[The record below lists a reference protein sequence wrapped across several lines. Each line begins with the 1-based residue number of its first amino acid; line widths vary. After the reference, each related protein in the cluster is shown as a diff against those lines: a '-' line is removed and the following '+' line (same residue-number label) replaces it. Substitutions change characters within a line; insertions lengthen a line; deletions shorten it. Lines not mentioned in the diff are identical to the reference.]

1 MAGPFTPKAIGDNMP
16 EVDIEQSVQQANAQ
30 LNPNS
35 VGVQPTQDTRTAP
48 QDPTQSDPFSLQL
61 RGPQYGRA
69 ISNQDIVPHSD
80 PRTITHAGQS
90 FSQPAFQLGY
100 AAVGSRLQEMERQR
114 QDLIKS
120 AQALTAEDNRE
131 KVAPQYARSYNS
143 FVDRTQQDFLG
154 SMIARY
160 GSEQR
165 AWEKIAKDPT
175 IRRQW
180 EQLHRDNNEIGRVI
194 NYDVGEAEKYL
205 TGVGTGQ
212 YRFNPQAVRSSQDLI
227 QGYGQLGAQGLGDL
241 QQLMGIGNEYRK
253 HTTPEYTFNKAGI
266 DDRVAKFAQ
275 ERYQGLKHD
284 KEGRLMFTTWEQKKD
299 FDTQI
304 SQLANEWYPAFA
316 DQYSKEEFTQWLHDR
331 YPSQVELHVQSRGIP
346 QPKTGRSGGDKVA
359 AGQLAFS
366 YGLSPHSRAKSGQM
380 GSSFLG
386 ASSEDVP
393 TISMS
398 EATSGKFKQLAP
410 RTFDSRTGNITINAP
425 DLRYIDGDWMITGRD
440 ISDKDV
446 AKIEETSE
454 QYGADSDEVTKL
466 TQDLSEGQMRYI
478 PASGNTSRLKSYFGN
493 DFSIDKMVAERA
505 AERGVD
511 WDQAAFDKLDAD
523 KRQKVMTALFKD

>member
-1 MAGPFTPKAIGDNMP
+1 MAGPFTQKAIGDNMP

-35 VGVQPTQDTRTAP
+35 VGVQPTQDTRTSP
-48 QDPTQSDPFSLQL
+48 QDATQRDPFSLQL

-69 ISNQDIVPHSD
+69 ISNQDIVPHPD

-212 YRFNPQAVRSSQDLI
+212 YRFSPQAVQSSQDLI

-331 YPSQVELHVQSRGIP
+331 YPSQVELHVQSRAIP
-346 QPKTGRSGGDKVA
+346 QPKSSGSGSGKDKE
-359 AGQLAFS
+359 GTLSFS
-366 YGLSPHSRAKSGQM
+366 TGLSPWNRAKSGQM
-380 GSSFLG
+380 GSAFVG
-386 ASSEDVP
+386 ALSEDVP
-393 TISMS
+393 TISVS
-398 EATSGKFKQLAP
+398 ESTGGKAKQLAP
-410 RTFDSRTGNITINAP
+410 RTFDTRGGQVTISAP
-425 DLRYIDGDWMITGRD
+425 ELKFVDGEWMVTGRNLN
-440 ISDKDV
+440 DKDIR
-446 AKIEETSE
+446 KIEETSE
-454 QYGADSDEVTKL
+454 QFGADSEEVTRVAD
-466 TQDLSEGQMRYI
+466 DLSEGKMISVR
-478 PASGNTSRLKSYFGN
+478 ASNNMPRLKSYFGN
-493 DFSIDKMVAERA
+493 DFSIDKIVIDRA
-505 AERGVD
+505 DEKGIE
-511 WDQAAFDKLDAD
+511 WDQKAFDSFTPE
-523 KRQKVMTALFKD
+523 KRQKIMTALFKD